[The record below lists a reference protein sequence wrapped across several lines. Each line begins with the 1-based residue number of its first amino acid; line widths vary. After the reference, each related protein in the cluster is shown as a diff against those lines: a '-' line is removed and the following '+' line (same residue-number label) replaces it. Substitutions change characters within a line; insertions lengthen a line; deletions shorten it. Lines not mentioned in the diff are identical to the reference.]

1 MKYTLYPIPYNKP
14 KFGVSCV
21 AQIPRIIRVYSTDP
35 VGSSHSYCDCQCH
48 CQHSPAHDILYP
60 SKPDSNIISGSDD
73 IETKLSAPL
82 SLSIIK

>member
-1 MKYTLYPIPYNKP
+1 MAWVVWH
-14 KFGVSCV
+14 KFLELSECTGVYC
-21 AQIPRIIRVYSTDP
+21 TDP